1 MFNKNIKLNNKKISI
16 ETLLFFTS
24 STLFFLFSKIFDIG
38 LTENN
43 ILSIILFSFVV
54 FFGLP
59 HGALDTLIAKKFKI
73 YNNLYEFFA
82 FNLIYILV
90 AIFIFLIWQF
100 LPILSLSIFLI
111 ISGFHF
117 SEDWSSLKIQKKKK
131 LALGFSVINLPILF
145 NKESVENIYYY
156 ITNSNYIFTF
166 SSIQVVLG
174 FLNLLFLF
182 YFIINSSFPA
192 NTLLQSLIIIFSAY
206 FLNPLL
212 FFISYF
218 CFFHSYKNFEEA
230 KEILQKISKVKI
242 RIVAFTNTILS
253 LAIGLIV
260 FFLFYS
266 DFNLKN
272 ITSLIFIGLAALTVP
287 HMLLRIFIKQK

>member
-1 MFNKNIKLNNKKISI
+1 MFNKDLKLNNKKIST
-16 ETLLFFTS
+16 ETLLFLTS
-24 STLFFLFSKIFDIG
+24 STLFFLFSKILNIG
-38 LTENN
+38 ITDNN

-73 YNNLYEFFA
+73 YNNLYEFLV
-82 FNLIYILV
+82 FNIIYILV

-117 SEDWSSLKIQKKKK
+117 SEDWSSLKIQKIKK

-156 ITNSNYIFTF
+156 ITNSNYVFTF
-166 SSIQVVLG
+166 SSIQIVFS
-174 FLNLLFLF
+174 FLNLLFLV
-182 YFIINSSFPA
+182 YLIISNSFPA

-206 FLNPLL
+206 ILNPLL

-230 KEILQKISKVKI
+230 KGVLKNISKVKI
-242 RIVAFTNTILS
+242 RLVALTNTILS

-287 HMLLRIFIKQK
+287 HMLLRILIKQK

>member
-1 MFNKNIKLNNKKISI
+1 MFNKNLKLNNIKISI
-16 ETLLFFTS
+16 ETFLFFS
-24 STLFFLFSKIFDIG
+24 CSALFFLLSNIFDIG
-38 LTENN
+38 ITNN
-43 ILSIILFSFVV
+43 STLSIILLCFVV

-73 YNNLYEFFA
+73 YNNLYEFLV
-82 FNLIYILV
+82 FNLLYILV
-90 AIFIFLIWQF
+90 AIFIFIIWQL

-117 SEDWSSLKIQKKKK
+117 SEDWSSLKVQKIKK
-131 LALGFSVINLPILF
+131 LTLGFSIINLPILF
-145 NKESVENIYYY
+145 NKEYVENIYYY

-166 SSIQVVLG
+166 SSIQVIFG
-174 FLNLLFLF
+174 FLNLLLLI
-182 YFIINSSFPA
+182 YFIIKNSFSA
-192 NTLLQSLIIIFSAY
+192 NVLLQGLIIIFSTY
-206 FLNPLL
+206 FLNPLF

-218 CFFHSYKNFEEA
+218 CFFHSYKNFEET
-230 KEILQKISKVKI
+230 KDQLRKISKIKI
-242 RIVAFTNTILS
+242 RLVALTNTIIS

-287 HMLLRIFIKQK
+287 HMLLRILIKIK

>member
-1 MFNKNIKLNNKKISI
+1 MFNKNLKLNNKKIST

-24 STLFFLFSKIFDIG
+24 STLFFLFSKVFDIG
-38 LTENN
+38 ITENN

-73 YNNLYEFFA
+73 YNNLYEFLA

-145 NKESVENIYYY
+145 NKEAVENIYYY
-156 ITNSNYIFTF
+156 ITHSNYIFTF
-166 SSIQVVLG
+166 TSIQVVFG
-174 FLNLLFLF
+174 FLNLLFLI
-182 YFIINSSFPA
+182 YFIISSSFPA
-192 NTLLQSLIIIFSAY
+192 NILLQSLIIIFSAY

-242 RIVAFTNTILS
+242 RFVALTNTILS
-253 LAIGLIV
+253 LVIGLIV

-287 HMLLRIFIKQK
+287 HMLLRILIKRK

>member
-1 MFNKNIKLNNKKISI
+1 MFNKNLKLNNRKIST
-16 ETLLFFTS
+16 ETYLYFTAS
-24 STLFFLFSKIFDIG
+24 ILFFLFSKIFDIG
-38 LTENN
+38 ITDTN

-73 YNNLYEFFA
+73 YNNLNEFLA
-82 FNLIYILV
+82 FNLIYIV
-90 AIFIFLIWQF
+90 IAIFIFLVWQL

-117 SEDWSSLKIQKKKK
+117 SEDWSSQKIQKIKKMV
-131 LALGFSVINLPILF
+131 LGFSVINFPILF

-156 ITNSNYIFTF
+156 ITNSNYISTF
-166 SSIQVVLG
+166 SSIQVVFG
-174 FLNLLFLF
+174 FLNLVFLV
-182 YFIINSSFPA
+182 YFIISNSFTINA
-192 NTLLQSLIIIFSAY
+192 LLQSLIIIFSAY
-206 FLNPLL
+206 FLDPLL

-218 CFFHSYKNFEEA
+218 CFFHSYKNFEET
-230 KEILQKISKVKI
+230 KDILQKISKIKI
-242 RIVAFTNTILS
+242 RLVALTNTILS
-253 LAIGLIV
+253 LAIGLTL

-287 HMLLRIFIKQK
+287 HMLLRILIKQK

>member
-1 MFNKNIKLNNKKISI
+1 MLNKNLKLNYRKISI
-16 ETLLFFTS
+16 ETYLFLTT
-24 STLFFLFSKIFDIG
+24 STLFFLFSKIFKIG
-38 LTENN
+38 ITDANV
-43 ILSIILFSFVV
+43 LSIILFSFVA

-59 HGALDTLIAKKFKI
+59 RGALDTLIAKKFKI
-73 YNNLYEFFA
+73 YNNLFEFLA
-82 FNLIYILV
+82 FNLIYILI
-90 AIFIFLIWQF
+90 AIFIFIIWQF

-117 SEDWSSLKIQKKKK
+117 SEDWSSLKIHKIKKI
-131 LALGFSVINLPILF
+131 ALGFSVINLPILF

-166 SSIQVVLG
+166 SSIQVVFG
-174 FLNLLFLF
+174 FLNLVLLV
-182 YFIINSSFPA
+182 YFILCNSFA
-192 NTLLQSLIIIFSAY
+192 VNALLQSLIIIFSAC
-206 FLNPLL
+206 FLDPLL

-230 KEILQKISKVKI
+230 KDILQKISKGKI
-242 RIVAFTNTILS
+242 RLVALTNTVLS
-253 LAIGLIV
+253 LAIGLTV

-287 HMLLRIFIKQK
+287 HMLLRILIKQK

>member
-1 MFNKNIKLNNKKISI
+1 MFNKNLKLNKKKISK
-16 ETLLFFTS
+16 ETLIFFIS
-24 STLFFLFSKIFDIG
+24 STLFFLFSKIFNLGITD
-38 LTENN
+38 NN
-43 ILSIILFSFVV
+43 ILSIILFSCVV

-73 YNNLYEFFA
+73 YNNLYEFLA
-82 FNLIYILV
+82 FNFIYISV
-90 AIFIFLIWQF
+90 AIMIFLIWQF

-117 SEDWSSLKIQKKKK
+117 SEDWSSLKIQKIKKI
-131 LALGFSVINLPILF
+131 ALGFSVINLPILF

-174 FLNLLFLF
+174 FLNLLFLV
-182 YFIINSSFPA
+182 YLIISNSFTA
-192 NTLLQSLIIIFSAY
+192 NALLQSLIIIFSAY

-218 CFFHSYKNFEEA
+218 CFFHSYKNFEES
-230 KEILQKISKVKI
+230 KDILQKISKVKI
-242 RIVAFTNTILS
+242 RLVALTNTILS
-253 LAIGLIV
+253 LAIGLAV

-287 HMLLRIFIKQK
+287 HMLLRILIKQK

>member
-1 MFNKNIKLNNKKISI
+1 MFNKNLKLNNRKIST
-16 ETLLFFTS
+16 ETYLFFTS

-38 LTENN
+38 ITDTN

-73 YNNLYEFFA
+73 YNNLYEFLA
-82 FNLIYILV
+82 FNLIYILI

-117 SEDWSSLKIQKKKK
+117 SEDWSSLKIEKI
-131 LALGFSVINLPILF
+131 ALGFSVINLPILF

-156 ITNSNYIFTF
+156 ITNSEYILTI
-166 SSIQVVLG
+166 STIQVVFG
-174 FLNLLFLF
+174 FLNLLFLV
-182 YFIINSSFPA
+182 YFIISNSFA
-192 NTLLQSLIIIFSAY
+192 INTLLQSLIIIFSAY

-230 KEILQKISKVKI
+230 KDILQKISKVKI
-242 RIVAFTNTILS
+242 RLVALTNTILS
-253 LAIGLIV
+253 LAIGLTV

-287 HMLLRIFIKQK
+287 HMLLRILIKQK

>member
-1 MFNKNIKLNNKKISI
+1 MFNKNLKLNYKKVRT
-16 ETLLFFTS
+16 ETLLFFIS
-24 STLFFLFSKIFDIG
+24 STIFFLLSNIFDIG
-38 LTENN
+38 ITDNN
-43 ILSIILFSFVV
+43 ILSTILFCSVV

-73 YNNLYEFFA
+73 YNNLYEFLA

-90 AIFIFLIWQF
+90 AIFIFFIWQF

-117 SEDWSSLKIQKKKK
+117 SEDWSSLKIEKI
-131 LALGFSVINLPILF
+131 ALGFSVINLPILF

-156 ITNSNYIFTF
+156 ITNSEYILTI
-166 SSIQVVLG
+166 STIQVVFG
-174 FLNLLFLF
+174 FLNLLFLV
-182 YFIINSSFPA
+182 YFIICNSFA
-192 NTLLQSLIIIFSAY
+192 VNTLLQSLIIIFSAY

-230 KEILQKISKVKI
+230 KDILQKISKAKI
-242 RIVAFTNTILS
+242 RLVALTNTILS
-253 LAIGLIV
+253 LTVGLII

-287 HMLLRIFIKQK
+287 HMLLRILIKQK

>member
-1 MFNKNIKLNNKKISI
+1 M
-16 ETLLFFTS
+16 
-24 STLFFLFSKIFDIG
+24 
-38 LTENN
+38 
-43 ILSIILFSFVV
+43 

-73 YNNLYEFFA
+73 YNNLYEFLA

-90 AIFIFLIWQF
+90 AIFIFFIWQF

-117 SEDWSSLKIQKKKK
+117 SEDWSSLKIEKI
-131 LALGFSVINLPILF
+131 ALGFSVINLPILF

-156 ITNSNYIFTF
+156 ITNSEYILTI
-166 SSIQVVLG
+166 STIQVVFG
-174 FLNLLFLF
+174 FLNLLFLV
-182 YFIINSSFPA
+182 YFIICNSFA
-192 NTLLQSLIIIFSAY
+192 VNTLLQSLIIIFSAY

-230 KEILQKISKVKI
+230 KDILQKISKVKI
-242 RIVAFTNTILS
+242 RLVALTNTILS
-253 LAIGLIV
+253 LAIGLAV

-287 HMLLRIFIKQK
+287 HMLLRILIKQK